1 MMQWDEQLP
10 AQCPPGQAEPPDNG
24 TFYRFISAMPVK
36 EQDFYSQ
43 RKLKPLFKFKIDEC
57 TARSVSLFNNLEAAK
72 TMLKLPSLQGK
83 KVLEITLPKE
93 SGVILQTG
101 INKNHV
107 SWWRVKGFIPA
118 SHALVE

>member
-1 MMQWDEQLP
+1 MQWAESLP
-10 AQCPPGQAEPPDNG
+10 TQCPPEQAAPPANE

-43 RKLKPLFKFKIDEC
+43 RKLKPLAAFNIDEC
-57 TARSVSLFNNLEAAK
+57 TARAVSLFNNLEVAK
-72 TMLKLPSLQGK
+72 AMLKLPSLRGK
-83 KVLEITLPKE
+83 KVLEVTLPKE

-101 INKNHV
+101 NKKNHI